1 MRVIVLM
8 AGITAGW
15 SFFFIEMSRVT
26 ALASRCPMSAEQRV
40 LGIPLMVEEDGFPED
55 LVVTLLALL
64 SEVGSMNVVFLVT
77 AIAVRRRFVFIEG
90 SLVATFASCFSMVAL

>member
-15 SFFFIEMSRVT
+15 SFFFIEMSRMT
-26 ALASRCPMSAEQRV
+26 ALASRCPMSAKQRV
-40 LGIPLMVEEDGFPED
+40 LGVPLMVEEDGFPED

-77 AIAVRRRFVFIEG
+77 AIAVRRSFVFIEG
-90 SLVATFASCFSMVAL
+90 SLVATFASYISKEAL